1 MPSEP
6 RRFRRSWGWNSGR
19 NEKTGEEDRNNSQ
32 ARQEENR
39 GVGGGSPLLVKTVCQ
54 RVLQRQVGE
63 DREFATAYDI
73 TGDQGKKCSSSV
85 MEVKVCMG
93 RRGWEAEWEA
103 AKTK

>member
-6 RRFRRSWGWNSGR
+6 RSFQRSWGWNSGR
-19 NEKTGEEDRNNSQ
+19 NEKTREEDRSNSQ
-32 ARQEENR
+32 VRQEENR
-39 GVGGGSPLLVKTVCQ
+39 GVGGPPLLVKTVCQ

-73 TGDQGKKCSSSV
+73 TGDQGKNCSSSV
-85 MEVKVCMG
+85 MEVKVCLG